1 MHEGSL
7 WNYLHGYFND
17 SGLCNPAASCGTCC
31 NKTQCYRLPL
41 CVVLIMICC
50 GLSNR
55 VPHLCSWPIHW
66 HSFLC
71 FHRYPKKLIQTY
83 SVFPNL
89 VRTLTATV
97 APNNDGYESF
107 LLRMKWVTWL
117 FSPTIPYWLSDESF
131 RRVGHMGISF
141 YVCRTC
147 HVYYAL
153 EQTLDIYSHCLE
165 C

>member
-1 MHEGSL
+1 MWVNAVNLG
-7 WNYLHGYFND
+7 
-17 SGLCNPAASCGTCC
+17 PAASCGTCC

-89 VRTLTATV
+89 VRTLTATI

-107 LLRMKWVTWL
+107 FLPRMKWVTWL
-117 FSPTIPYWLSDESF
+117 FSPTIPYWPWRDSLYTRTVWWVHRHLACYSLLSFVVPAEDA
-131 RRVGHMGISF
+131 GIGP
-141 YVCRTC
+141 CPCTC
-147 HVYYAL
+147 SY
-153 EQTLDIYSHCLE
+153 
-165 C
+165 